1 MTAPRDMESI
11 CVTLESLLRLAKG
24 EVDEARKA
32 FAEER
37 RLLNGRIERQ
47 ASWLSA
53 TPYSG
58 KMMADAMGEEL
69 ERYRAKLAT
78 SARAVLSLRKADD
91 VAFRAAV
98 TVLVTDILGAGCWD
112 SSNNEKETM
121 P

>member
-24 EVDEARKA
+24 EVDEARKTERERERM
-32 FAEER
+32 EEQR
-37 RLLNGRIERQ
+37 RLSDHNALAMRVRII
-47 ASWLSA
+47 
-53 TPYSG
+53 
-58 KMMADAMGEEL
+58 D
-69 ERYRAKLAT
+69 

-112 SSNNEKETM
+112 SSNNETETM